1 MRAGTRSRR
10 RAAAGSRW
18 RILQRCCQVLGAAA
32 AGVLAVLGVAPAAAA
47 DGVSMLERVQLHGF
61 VSQGFLLTTG
71 NEYLANDSTG
81 GSPKFSEV
89 GLNLTTELTDS
100 LQLGV
105 QLFARNLGWS
115 GNYGAQFDWLYL
127 DYREWDWLG
136 IRLGRLK
143 IPYGFYNEIQDIDAA
158 RVPIL
163 LPGSVYPLQ
172 TREILFAQTG
182 AELYGFLRSDVFG
195 GLEYR
200 LYGGAIYLDSDALTP
215 TGAPFEAELDIRYA
229 VGGRLLW
236 EPWLEG
242 LRVAFSAQK
251 LRLNSAIIVPSGM
264 PVPAI
269 FIETDSWLWAA
280 SLEYAASDLTLT
292 AEYSRWYSDQTS
304 DQPMFS
310 PPIDETSEKL
320 YGMVTYR
327 VAPWLY
333 PGAYYA
339 LSFANTRERQ
349 GRENVQHD
357 TALTLR
363 FDVNAHL
370 LVKLE
375 GHYMYGT
382 AGLLNPLRI
391 NPPDVTR
398 AQEHWAVLLAKVTA
412 YF

>member
-1 MRAGTRSRR
+1 MEAEGRSRQRSPVGSCCALRPCSPGR
-10 RAAAGSRW
+10 RALAAG
-18 RILQRCCQVLGAAA
+18 LLALLGSAS
-32 AGVLAVLGVAPAAAA
+32 AAA
-47 DGVSMLERVQLHGF
+47 DDGVGVLEGMQLHGF

-71 NEYLANDSTG
+71 NDYLANGSTKG
-81 GSPKFSEV
+81 TPKFSEV
-89 GLNLTTELTDS
+89 GLNLTKELTDS

-115 GNYGAQFDWLYL
+115 GSYDAQFDWLYL

-163 LPGSVYPLQ
+163 LPGSVYPQQ

-182 AELYGFLRSDVFG
+182 AELYGFLRGDSLG
-195 GLEYR
+195 ALEYR

-215 TGAPFEAELDIRYA
+215 TGAPFEAELDIRY
-229 VGGRLLW
+229 VLGGRLIW
-236 EPWLEG
+236 EAPLDG
-242 LRVAFSAQK
+242 LRAAFSAQK
-251 LRLNSAIIVPSGM
+251 LRLNGAFIVPTGM

-269 FIETDSWLWAA
+269 FTETDSWLWAA
-280 SLEYAASDLTLT
+280 SLEYALQELTLT
-292 AEYSRWYSDQTS
+292 AEYTRWYSDQTS
-304 DQPMFS
+304 DQPMIS
-310 PPIDETSEKL
+310 PPINETSEML
-320 YGMVTYR
+320 YGMLTYR
-327 VAPWLY
+327 VAPWLQ

-339 LSFANTRERQ
+339 LSFADTRNRE

-363 FDVNAHL
+363 FDVNQHL

-398 AQEHWAVLLAKVTA
+398 AEEHWAVFLAKVTA

>member
-1 MRAGTRSRR
+1 
-10 RAAAGSRW
+10 
-18 RILQRCCQVLGAAA
+18 
-32 AGVLAVLGVAPAAAA
+32 
-47 DGVSMLERVQLHGF
+47 
-61 VSQGFLLTTG
+61 
-71 NEYLANDSTG
+71 
-81 GSPKFSEV
+81 
-89 GLNLTTELTDS
+89 
-100 LQLGV
+100 V

-115 GNYGAQFDWLYL
+115 GSYGAQFDWLYL
-127 DYREWDWLG
+127 DYRQWDWLG

-182 AELYGFLRSDVFG
+182 AEVYGSLRSDVFG

-251 LRLNSAIIVPSGM
+251 LRLDSAIIVPSGM

-280 SLEYAASDLTLT
+280 SLEYAAADLTLT
-292 AEYSRWYSDQTS
+292 AEYARWYSDQIS
-304 DQPMFS
+304 DQPMYS
-310 PPIDETSEKL
+310 PPLDETSEKL
-320 YGMVTYR
+320 YAMVTYR
-327 VAPWLY
+327 LAPWLY

-339 LSFANTRERQ
+339 LSFEDTRERS

-363 FDVNAHL
+363 FDVDAHL